1 MLDRNYFRNNRNFVF
16 SSHFSQQQKQIFSM
30 FLTEIRNTRL
40 QPYCTTD
47 PKEKYLDFFKTVPWP
62 QKLVLKLSR
71 HLQGILGAMKLAGMY
86 LGRVTDDGENGDL
99 IYPQSIVQI
108 AAVLRPL
115 LRPPLRPPTSKL
127 KQLCK
132 RHTMSF
138 TCDRRGHTFKY
149 IVCALQ

>member
-1 MLDRNYFRNNRNFVF
+1 MAPKISIEAFKAFAGYFGGHEVGRNV
-16 SSHFSQQQKQIFSM
+16 
-30 FLTEIRNTRL
+30 
-40 QPYCTTD
+40 
-47 PKEKYLDFFKTVPWP
+47 
-62 QKLVLKLSR
+62 
-71 HLQGILGAMKLAGMY
+71 

-99 IYPQSIVQI
+99 IYPESIVQI